1 MEFDRQMA
9 NSSLGTGT
17 MKFSRLGTFKI
28 QHRAVLFFVQDLGLV
43 TQGES
48 YARKTV
54 DLTGAPVGACRG
66 RLRTRLK
73 QE

>member
-1 MEFDRQMA
+1 MEYNREMA
-9 NSSLGTGT
+9 NSVLGTGT

-48 YARKTV
+48 CARTYV
-54 DLTGAPVGACRG
+54 DLT
-66 RLRTRLK
+66 
-73 QE
+73 

>member
-1 MEFDRQMA
+1 MEYNREMA
-9 NSSLGTGT
+9 NSVLGTGT

-48 YARKTV
+48 CARTYV
-54 DLTGAPVGACRG
+54 DLTQV
-66 RLRTRLK
+66 RL
-73 QE
+73 